1 MEVKN
6 EQKIEA
12 LEGKHFDIG
21 LTGVW
26 YGANYGSVVT
36 YYALYRILK
45 RLGYSVLMV
54 DKLHIMDNDW
64 EMDPKIHSRVFA
76 TKHYDA
82 ISPSLK
88 AHEMKLLNQYC
99 DAFLMGCDQVWNWGI
114 AKYFGLNNYFDYVAD
129 DKKKLSYASSF
140 GHDESYTPKDLV
152 STVTK
157 LFHRFDAISVREA
170 DAVQVLK
177 NEFGIEGTQVV
188 DPVFL
193 LEREEYDAI
202 IADSKAQESEKYIL
216 SYILDP
222 TPEIRK
228 ALLYVAEKKN
238 LKLINML
245 DGYGYGSFK
254 KNKEKLNLPN
264 IVENL
269 DAPTWLW
276 YIKNAEFVI
285 TDSCHG
291 ASFSV
296 IFERPFVAI
305 ANRERGV
312 SRFESLVDVFDI
324 RDRYIHDVKRLQ
336 REAKLLEDIDYSRIR
351 KIFAMERKRSL
362 EWLKNALQKEKK
374 PVKTVEQSVSG
385 KECCGCGACFNAC
398 PADAIQMEYD
408 EDGVLYP
415 VINAEKCINCGKC
428 MKVCPALHPYE
439 KNEKKPECYAA
450 YGDDQIREVSSS
462 GGIFSLAAE
471 QILAENGAVCGAAFD
486 DKFELSQKIINDE
499 ADLPALQRS
508 KYIQSNTKN
517 TYQEIKK
524 VLEEGRPA
532 LYVGCPCQIAGLRGF
547 LGKEYDRLFTIDLM
561 CHGGPSPIAFQK
573 YLEEVHGK
581 KPVRYVGFRDKDH
594 FKWDINSTGMT
605 VKYQDGS
612 CYRKMK
618 LDDLYYRAFTSGLM
632 TRPHCPSCNY
642 AKLPRLGDI
651 TLGDFWGVAKY
662 NPKLTDGKGTSIVSV
677 NSEKGTE
684 LLNKIKDKLLLLE
697 KIELNHILTHGQ
709 PFAKP
714 CSNNPKRYR
723 FLRMLKDCSFEKS
736 LECCITNKFDFTIV
750 GMNDDSYGEILAF
763 YALYLTVARM
773 DYSVLMVKRPKELS
787 KEITPLKYRLTSFA
801 ERHYP
806 LVSNHDRLERLKKLS
821 DTSQVYIVDDKEAY
835 AGYWN
840 PKKPVIDYKKEIA
853 GAAFDKVFLIEK
865 SDYEQLLTYAD
876 CDMQEPYLACDSRDM
891 SKDVLNRIQEYA
903 KKESLKLIELSED
916 MVVENWL
923 YYIRN
928 AQVVAA
934 VQKDVINFAVI
945 FQKVFIIPEKDVKKE
960 LRKYLVDLSL
970 SDRLWKEA
978 VSLQETVKR
987 VKKLNYTAVDA
998 IIKPNCANV
1007 YERLKKRLKKQL
1019 KKQHKHIRRENRLVK
1034 YCTQKGIS
1042 IAKRVMPDGMKKK
1055 VKKILDKR

>member
-26 YGANYGSVVT
+26 YGANYGSVMT
-36 YYALYRILK
+36 YYALYTILT
-45 RLGYSVLMV
+45 RLGCSVLMI
-54 DKLHIMDNDW
+54 DKLHVMDNDW
-64 EMDPKIHSRVFA
+64 EMYPKLHSRVFA
-76 TKHYDA
+76 AKHYPA

-88 AHEMKLLNQYC
+88 AHEMKLLNRYC
-99 DAFLMGCDQVWNWGI
+99 DAFLMGCDQVWNYAI
-114 AKYFGLNNYFDYVAD
+114 AKNFGLNNYFDYVAD

-140 GHDESYTPKDLV
+140 GHNTSFTPTEMMPV
-152 STVTK
+152 VTK
-157 LFHRFDAISVREA
+157 LFHRFDAVSVREE

-177 NEFGIEGTQVV
+177 NEFGVEGTQVV

-193 LEREEYDAI
+193 LEQEEYDAI
-202 IADSKAQESEKYIL
+202 IADSKAQESEKYLL

-222 TPEIRK
+222 TPEIRE
-228 ALLYVAEKKN
+228 ALLYVAKKKN

-245 DGYGYGSFK
+245 DGYGYRSFE

-291 ASFSV
+291 ASFSLV
-296 IFERPFVAI
+296 FERPFVAI
-305 ANRERGV
+305 ANKERGV
-312 SRFESLVDVFDI
+312 SRFESLVDVFGI

-336 REAKLLEDIDYSRIR
+336 REEKLLEEMDYSGIR
-351 KIFAMERKRSL
+351 RIFAMEKKRSL

-374 PVKTVEQSVSG
+374 PLKTVEQSVSK
-385 KECCGCGACFNAC
+385 KECCGCGACFNSC
-398 PADAIQMEYD
+398 PADAIQMTYD
-408 EDGVLYP
+408 EEGILYP
-415 VINAEKCINCGKC
+415 VISAEKCINCGKC
-428 MKVCPALHPYE
+428 TKVCPALHPYE
-439 KNEKKPECYAA
+439 KNEKEPECYAA
-450 YGDDQIREVSSS
+450 YGDDKIREVSSS

-471 QILAENGAVCGAAFD
+471 WILAENGAVCGAAFD
-486 DKFELSQKIINDE
+486 DRFELSQKVIYDE

-508 KYIQSNTKN
+508 KYIHSNTKN

-547 LGKEYDRLFTIDLM
+547 LGKEYERLFTIDLM

-573 YLEEVHGK
+573 YLKEVHGK
-581 KPVRYVGFRDKDH
+581 KPIRYVGFRDKDH

-605 VKYQDGS
+605 VRYQDGS
-612 CYRKMK
+612 VYRKKK
-618 LDDLYYRAFTSGLM
+618 LKDIYYRAFTSGLM

-662 NPKLTDGKGTSIVSV
+662 DPKLTDGKGTSIVAV
-677 NSEKGTE
+677 NSDKGKE
-684 LLNKIKDKLLLLE
+684 LLNSIKEKLLLLE
-697 KIELNHILTHGQ
+697 KIDINHILTHGQ

-714 CSNNPKRYR
+714 CNNNPRRYR
-723 FLRMLKDCSFEKS
+723 FLRMLENCSFEKS
-736 LECCITNKFDFTIV
+736 LECCETNKFDFTIV

-787 KEITPLKYRLTSFA
+787 EGVTPIKYRLTNFA
-801 ERHYP
+801 DRYYP
-806 LVSNHDRLERLKKLS
+806 IVSNHDRLERLKKLS
-821 DTSQVYIVDDKEAY
+821 DTSKVYIVDDKEAY
-835 AGYWN
+835 AGKWN
-840 PKKPVIDYKKEIA
+840 PEEPVIDYRTEIA
-853 GAAFDKVFLIEK
+853 GAVSDEVFLIEK
-865 SDYEQLLTYAD
+865 SDYEQLLECAD
-876 CDMQEPYLACDSRDM
+876 CVMQEPFLACDSRDM
-891 SKDVLNRIQEYA
+891 SRDVLNSIQEYT
-903 KKESLKLIELSED
+903 KKAALKLIELSED
-916 MVVENWL
+916 MAVENWL

-928 AQVVAA
+928 AQAVAA

-945 FQKVFIIPEKDVKKE
+945 FQKVLIIPEKDVKKE
-960 LRKYLVDLSL
+960 LREYLADMSL

-978 VSLQETVKR
+978 ESLQETVNR
-987 VKKLNYTAVDA
+987 AEKLNYTAVNA
-998 IIKPNCANV
+998 IIKANCANV
-1007 YERLKKRLKKQL
+1007 HKKFEKRLRKEHRDVWRKENPLL
-1019 KKQHKHIRRENRLVK
+1019 KRCAR
-1034 YCTQKGIS
+1034 KGIS
-1042 IAKRVMPDGMKKK
+1042 IAKRVMPDFMKKK
-1055 VKKILDKR
+1055 VKKILGK

>member
-1 MEVKN
+1 MDEKN

-26 YGANYGSVVT
+26 YGANYGSVMT
-36 YYALYRILK
+36 YYALYTILTQ
-45 RLGYSVLMV
+45 LGYSVLMI

-64 EMDPKIHSRVFA
+64 ELYPKIHSRVFA
-76 TKHYDA
+76 AKHYAA

-88 AHEMKLLNQYC
+88 ADEMKLLNQYC

-114 AKYFGLNNYFDYVAD
+114 AKFFGLNNYFDYVAD

-140 GHDESYTPKDLV
+140 GHNTSFTP
-152 STVTK
+152 TEMMPAVTK
-157 LFHRFDAISVREA
+157 LFHRFDAVSVREA

-177 NEFGIEGTQVV
+177 NEFGVEGTQVV

-193 LEREEYDAI
+193 LEREEYDTI
-202 IADSKAQESEKYIL
+202 IADSKVQESEKYVL

-222 TPEIRK
+222 TPEIRE
-228 ALLYVAEKKN
+228 ALLFVAKKKN

-245 DGYGYGSFK
+245 DGYGYRSFE

-269 DAPTWLW
+269 DTPTWLW
-276 YIKNAEFVI
+276 YLKNAEFVI

-291 ASFSV
+291 ASFSLV
-296 IFERPFVAI
+296 FERPFVAI
-305 ANRERGV
+305 ANKERGV

-324 RDRYIHDVKRLQ
+324 RDRYIYDVKRLQ
-336 REAKLLEDIDYSRIR
+336 SDPELLEEIDYSRIR
-351 KIFAMERKRSL
+351 KIFAMEKKRSL
-362 EWLKNALQKEKK
+362 EWLKNALQKEKPFK
-374 PVKTVEQSVSG
+374 KTVEQSVSK

-398 PADAIQMEYD
+398 PTDAIAMEYD
-408 EDGVLYP
+408 EEGILYP
-415 VINAEKCINCGKC
+415 VINEDKCIHCGKC
-428 MKVCPALHPYE
+428 TKVCPALHPYE
-439 KNEKKPECYAA
+439 RNEKKPECYAA
-450 YGDDQIREVSSS
+450 YGEDKIREVSSS

-486 DKFELSQKIINDE
+486 DNFELSQKVIYDE

-547 LGKEYDRLFTIDLM
+547 LGKEYERLFTIDLM

-581 KPVRYVGFRDKDH
+581 KTVRYVGFRDKDH

-612 CYRKMK
+612 VYRKKK
-618 LDDLYYRAFTSGLM
+618 LNDMYYRAFTSGLM

-662 NPKLTDGKGTSIVSV
+662 DPKLTDGKGTSIVAV
-677 NSEKGTE
+677 NSEKGKE
-684 LLNKIKDKLLLLE
+684 LLESIKEKLLLLE
-697 KIELNHILTHGQ
+697 KIDINHILTHGQ

-714 CSNNPKRYR
+714 CNNNPRRYR
-723 FLRMLKDCSFEKS
+723 FLRMLENCSFEKS
-736 LECCITNKFDFTIV
+736 LECCETNKFDFAIV

-787 KEITPLKYRLTSFA
+787 KEITPLKYRLINFA
-801 ERHYP
+801 DRHYP
-806 LVSNHDRLERLKKLS
+806 LVSNHDRLGRLKKLS
-821 DTSQVYIVDDKEAY
+821 DTSNAYIVDDKEAY
-835 AGYWN
+835 AGKWN
-840 PKKPVIDYKKEIA
+840 PNKPVIDYRKEIA
-853 GAAFDKVFLIEK
+853 GAMPDTVFLIEK
-865 SDYEQLLTYAD
+865 SDYECLIAYAD
-876 CDMQEPYLACDSRDM
+876 CDMQRPYLACDSRGM
-891 SKDVLNRIQEYA
+891 SADVQNSIQEYA
-903 KKESLKLIELSED
+903 KKTSLELVELSED
-916 MVVENWL
+916 MTVENWL

-928 AQVVAA
+928 AQAVIA
-934 VQKDVINFAVI
+934 VQKDVIHFAVI
-945 FQKVFIIPEKDVKKE
+945 FQKILMIPEKDIEKGLREYLAE
-960 LRKYLVDLSL
+960 LLL
-970 SDRLWKEA
+970 SDRLWKEKE
-978 VSLQETVKR
+978 SLPEAFNR
-987 VKKLNYTAVDA
+987 VEKLNYTTVDA
-998 IIKPNCANV
+998 IIRSNCAGV
-1007 YERLKKRLKKQL
+1007 HKKLKKDLRKEYKNAR
-1019 KKQHKHIRRENRLVK
+1019 RREHPLLKRCV
-1034 YCTQKGIS
+1034 QKGIS
-1042 IAKRVMPDGMKKK
+1042 VAKKVMPVSMKEK
-1055 VKKILDKR
+1055 VKKILRK